1 VTASNEARTA
11 EATFTILFTELLS
24 VESRLTENGLAG
36 DPGIMDSAADGINDL
51 HELATG
57 SDP

>member
-1 VTASNEARTA
+1 MTVSNEAGTA
-11 EATFTILFTELLS
+11 EATFTILCTEQLS

-36 DPGIMDSAADGINDL
+36 DPGIMDSAADGVNDL